1 MSGIVE
7 VLRNYG
13 WQMCLAAFIGTL
25 LVGLIKTPINKAI
38 KRKLDKTEADEAK
51 RKKVNAFYDSLVY
64 IGNYLIALLVSV
76 IYIYVFK
83 LGFGVVKLFEMSL
96 QIWLLQNAF
105 YGIWKKLG
113 LKGLLEVIFSGVI
126 KWVKNFFDRDGN
138 GKVTPEE
145 VGETTQEVLT
155 NGKVD
160 SNKLFGKVV
169 EKVPNLV
176 IEVVDEAA
184 KKADVEVSTDTDKA
198 KEDLKTKVIDLTENK
213 IKF

>member
-13 WQMCLAAFIGTL
+13 WQMCLVAFIGTL
-25 LVGLIKTPINKAI
+25 LVGLIKTPINKAV
-38 KRKLDKTEADEAK
+38 KHKLNKVDADDAK
-51 RKKVNAFYDSLVY
+51 RKKVNTLYDSLVY
-64 IGNYLIALLVSV
+64 IGNYLIALLGSV
-76 IYIYVFK
+76 VYTYAFK
-83 LGFGVVKLFEMSL
+83 LGFGVTKLFEMSL
-96 QIWLLQNAF
+96 QVWLLQNAF

-113 LKGLLEVIFSGVI
+113 LKGLLEVIFSRAI
-126 KWVKNFFDRDGN
+126 KWAKNFFDRDGD
-138 GKVTPEE
+138 GKVTPKE
-145 VGETTQEVLT
+145 VKDTAQEVLT
-155 NGKVD
+155 DGKVD

-176 IEVVDEAA
+176 IDIVDEAA
-184 KKADVEVSTDTDKA
+184 SKSEVEISTDTAKA

>member
-126 KWVKNFFDRDGN
+126 KWVKNFFDREIGRAH
-138 GKVTPEE
+138 V
-145 VGETTQEVLT
+145 
-155 NGKVD
+155 
-160 SNKLFGKVV
+160 
-169 EKVPNLV
+169 
-176 IEVVDEAA
+176 
-184 KKADVEVSTDTDKA
+184 
-198 KEDLKTKVIDLTENK
+198 
-213 IKF
+213 